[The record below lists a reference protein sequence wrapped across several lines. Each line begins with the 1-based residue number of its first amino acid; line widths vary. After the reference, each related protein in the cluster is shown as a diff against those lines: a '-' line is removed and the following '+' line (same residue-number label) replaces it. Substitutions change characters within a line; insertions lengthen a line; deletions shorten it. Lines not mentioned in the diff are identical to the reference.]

1 MPADYHSKRADRTMF
16 TRRGFL
22 AAASAAALPGLPAAA
37 ATSQILRIG
46 MTAADLPTAHGIP
59 NNGGEGFRFLGY
71 PAYDSIVNWDFTH
84 TDKLADI
91 TPGLFTGW
99 RPDETNAL
107 RWICTVRQGVTFH
120 DGSAFN
126 ADAVIWNLRRIY
138 DDKSPQYDAPAAPIV
153 KATVSMLDTFE
164 KADDAT
170 IVLTTKYP
178 FSFLPYLLTRV
189 LIVSPT
195 QREKVGKNWAEFA
208 KQPSGTGPFKI
219 TKVVL
224 GQYAEMSRNEAYW
237 DKARIPKLDK
247 MVVYPMPE
255 ATTRVAA
262 LRSSQVDWIEVP
274 PPDAITSLKAAG
286 LNISLWPYPHTY
298 PYALNCLDSSR
309 FRDVRVRQ
317 AINYAVDREGPCK
330 LINGAGKPA
339 IGLYPPD
346 NPVFGNPKNRYSY
359 DPERAK
365 ALLAAAGYTPDKP
378 AKAKIMIS
386 TSGSGQMVP
395 IPMNEFM
402 QRNFKA
408 VGLDIDFDVV
418 EWGTMLV
425 AIRNA
430 PTAPQSH
437 GDDGINISL
446 SFTDPSSMFRYY
458 ATDSFSPVNYNW
470 GHWSNAEATGLLRKA
485 QATFN
490 PAEQLSLL
498 QQAHAIV
505 VDEAPWLFIVHDL
518 NPSALSPKVT
528 NFHPAQRWYQDF
540 TQISMA

>member
-1 MPADYHSKRADRTMF
+1 MF

-37 ATSQILRIG
+37 ATAQILRVG
-46 MTAADLPTAHGIP
+46 MTAADLPTTHGIP

-91 TPGLFTGW
+91 TPGLFTAW
-99 RPDETNAL
+99 HPDETNPL

-120 DGSAFN
+120 DGSEFN

-153 KATVSMLDTFE
+153 RASVSMLDTFE
-164 KADDAT
+164 KTDNT
-170 IVLTTKYP
+170 TVVLTTKFP
-178 FSFLPYLLTRV
+178 FSFLPYLLTRI
-189 LIVSPT
+189 LIASPT
-195 QREKVGKNWAEFA
+195 QWEKVGGKWAEFA

-237 DKARIPKLDK
+237 DQARIPKLDK

-262 LRSSQVDWIEVP
+262 LRSGQVDWIEVP
-274 PPDAITSLKAAG
+274 PPDAIPSLKAAG
-286 LNISLWPYPHTY
+286 INISLWPYPHTY
-298 PYALNCLDSSR
+298 PYALNCLDNSI
-309 FRDVRVRQ
+309 FKDVRVRQ
-317 AINYAVDREGPCK
+317 AINYAVDRDGLCK
-330 LINGAGKPA
+330 LINGTGRPA
-339 IGLYPPD
+339 IGLYPPE
-346 NPVFGNPKNRYSY
+346 NPVFGNPKNRYAY

-386 TSGSGQMVP
+386 TSGSGQMDP

-402 QRNFKA
+402 QENFKA

-425 AIRNA
+425 AVRNA

-458 ATDSFSPVNYNW
+458 ATDSFSPTNYNW
-470 GHWSNAEATGLLRKA
+470 GHWNNAEATDLLRKA
-485 QATFN
+485 QSTFD
-490 PAEQLSLL
+490 PAEQLALL
-498 QQAHAIV
+498 QKAHAIV

-518 NPSALSPKVT
+518 NPRALSPKVT
-528 NFHPAQRWYQDF
+528 NFHPAQSWSQDF
-540 TQISMA
+540 TQISMT